1 MLYNYT
7 EAIVLQTLNSILDKY
22 KLTNQD
28 LCTCERCR
36 QDVMAIALN
45 NLPAHYVVTETGRII
60 TQVSAEQLGGK
71 AMVAAQILKA
81 IEIVH
86 KNPQH

>member
-1 MLYNYT
+1 
-7 EAIVLQTLNSILDKY
+7 
-22 KLTNQD
+22 
-28 LCTCERCR
+28 
-36 QDVMAIALN
+36 MAIALN

-71 AMVAAQILKA
+71 AMVIAQILKA